1 MRRFALPITTN
12 ENLMNITRMTLAV
25 TTGLLL
31 TATAVAQPAPPAG
44 RDIPVP
50 LDRGNER
57 LSEDNIGKAAVE
69 NAPKQPTVRP
79 ANTLPSDAASSKED
93 IVYTPEYLMEHPD
106 ELEKLLVELIR
117 RNETDGLKLLLPI
130 YAKVPNRDDSLIDWG
145 NAIIAM
151 NENRTDD
158 AVRLYRKLVAA
169 LPDNRML
176 RFQTALALYR
186 NNEMIAA
193 KEQLQKLRSSDVSEA
208 DRKAL
213 DEYIAAIDRRDQWSF
228 NGSLSYVHDNNV
240 NGVAKKGTRLELG
253 NGRTFTAS
261 REQEKANGVSYSI
274 GADKKWSLSDNLYS
288 SLHGD
293 ISGVYYYNNKNYND
307 ITARL
312 AAGGGYRNARIDVE
326 VTPFVQKRF
335 YGQGSSGDG
344 NLHSYSESAG
354 LHVDTSYWLTPRWRW
369 QNSLEYSYDKHIKTY
384 NYLDGNRV
392 SIGNTVMFSPNQ
404 KQYWFAG
411 LDLSHKSARSASDAY
426 NRFSTRLGWGQ
437 EWGKGISTRLIGS
450 FGKRY
455 AKGEDFFNIKRRDN
469 EYNANL
475 ALWHR
480 NIHFFGITPRIVFS
494 YSKIDSNNKF
504 YSYDTSKVYLDFSR
518 SF

>member
-69 NAPKQPTVRP
+69 SAPKQPTGRP
-79 ANTLPSDAASSKED
+79 ANTLPSDAANSKED

-253 NGRTFTAS
+253 NG
-261 REQEKANGVSYSI
+261 
-274 GADKKWSLSDNLYS
+274 
-288 SLHGD
+288 
-293 ISGVYYYNNKNYND
+293 
-307 ITARL
+307 
-312 AAGGGYRNARIDVE
+312 
-326 VTPFVQKRF
+326 
-335 YGQGSSGDG
+335 
-344 NLHSYSESAG
+344 
-354 LHVDTSYWLTPRWRW
+354 PR
-369 QNSLEYSYDKHIKTY
+369 
-384 NYLDGNRV
+384 
-392 SIGNTVMFSPNQ
+392 
-404 KQYWFAG
+404 
-411 LDLSHKSARSASDAY
+411 KS
-426 NRFSTRLGWGQ
+426 Q
-437 EWGKGISTRLIGS
+437 
-450 FGKRY
+450 
-455 AKGEDFFNIKRRDN
+455 RR
-469 EYNANL
+469 
-475 ALWHR
+475 
-480 NIHFFGITPRIVFS
+480 
-494 YSKIDSNNKF
+494 
-504 YSYDTSKVYLDFSR
+504 
-518 SF
+518 